1 MKILLGLSGGVDSTY
16 AALKL
21 KNEGHEVEGAVV
33 LMHPYT
39 DISGAERSAAELGIE
54 LHVIDATDAFSNTV
68 CENFVSEYVN
78 GRTPNPCVVCNREV
92 KFKYLCDYAQ
102 ENGFDKIAT
111 GHYAEVRTVGAET
124 SLRYYVAPAKDS
136 KKDQSYMLSRL
147 SQKQLSMLVLPMAEE
162 IKSDI
167 YEVAKKLGLSSAKKA
182 ESQEICFIPDGKY
195 TDYIEERVG
204 AAPKGDFIDREGRVL
219 GRHRGIIHY
228 TVGQRKGLEIAL
240 GQRMFV
246 TEINARENTV
256 RLENTPLLSD
266 KVYVRDIVF
275 SKIAPPKVELTMT
288 LSVKLRYLAKPARC
302 EALVNPDGTAAV
314 TLYEP
319 QRSVT
324 PGQAA
329 VFYDEEGILFSGFI
343 AAAN

>member
-54 LHVIDATDAFSNTV
+54 LHVIDATDAFSDTV

-111 GHYAEVRTVGAET
+111 GHYAEVRTEGAET

-147 SQKQLSMLVLPMAEE
+147 SQKQLSMLLLPMAEE

-167 YEVAKKLGLSSAKKA
+167 YEAAKKLGLSSAQKA

-195 TDYIEERVG
+195 TDYIEERAG

-246 TEINARENTV
+246 TDINARDNTV

-343 AAAN
+343 VAAN

>member
-54 LHVIDATDAFSNTV
+54 LHVIDATDAFSDTV

-111 GHYAEVRTVGAET
+111 GHYAEVRTAGAET

-147 SQKQLSMLVLPMAEE
+147 SQKQLSMLLLPMAEE
-162 IKSDI
+162 VKSDI
-167 YEVAKKLGLSSAKKA
+167 YEAAKKLGLSSAQKA

-195 TDYIEERVG
+195 TDYIEERAG

-246 TEINARENTV
+246 TDINARDNTV

-343 AAAN
+343 VAAN